1 MMYESINDKLIDDV
15 KVITISLCKNIKNPI
30 NIDINNTLKKLSF
43 LLNFPEKLIT
53 TNPIITKKKGFSISE
68 M

>member
-1 MMYESINDKLIDDV
+1 MYESINDKLIDDV

-53 TNPIITKKKGFSISE
+53 TNPIITKKIGFNISE

>member
-1 MMYESINDKLIDDV
+1 MYESINDKLIDDV
-15 KVITISLCKNIKNPI
+15 KVITISLCKNIKKPI

-53 TNPIITKKKGFSISE
+53 TKPIITKKKGFSISD

>member
-1 MMYESINDKLIDDV
+1 MYESINDKLIDDV

-43 LLNFPEKLIT
+43 LLYFAEKPIT
-53 TNPIITKKKGFSISE
+53 IKDKSIIKNGLRISDK
-68 M
+68 